1 MADFAI
7 FWPTCKGYFGRDG
20 IIRIF
25 REGMGMVFCIVWA
38 WWFVNR
44 VPGNKLRFAPRAAK
58 LERADWKAF
67 LGVRYN

>member
-1 MADFAI
+1 
-7 FWPTCKGYFGRDG
+7 
-20 IIRIF
+20 
-25 REGMGMVFCIVWA
+25 MVFCIVWA